1 MHSKTGKQLIQTCLN
16 SPDPNEA
23 NTAASS
29 HDEQRMS
36 AQGFEEPDLSYAPG
50 EDTKEGLLQKTY
62 HILNAISAQQTEHQQ
77 QQSPQPK
84 NSVASPSDQRQVG
97 NIFSFS
103 YIHLFHFPL

>member
-1 MHSKTGKQLIQTCLN
+1 MIQTCLN

-23 NTAASS
+23 TTAASS

-62 HILNAISAQQTEHQQ
+62 HILNAISAQQTDQHSSQEKDGGVSPPHQQ
-77 QQSPQPK
+77 Q
-84 NSVASPSDQRQVG
+84 SVSEKKVFG
-97 NIFSFS
+97 K
-103 YIHLFHFPL
+103 